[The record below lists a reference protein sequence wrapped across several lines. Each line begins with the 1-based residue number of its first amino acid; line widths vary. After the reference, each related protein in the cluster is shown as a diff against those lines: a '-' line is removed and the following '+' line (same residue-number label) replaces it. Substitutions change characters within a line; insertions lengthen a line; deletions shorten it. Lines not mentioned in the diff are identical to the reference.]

1 MNSALARSM
10 ADLSSQWRDRFL
22 PWKRL
27 SKSRHL
33 LRAARRGTF
42 SRRYLQCSG
51 GLRLPALF
59 TGTLLNSI
67 GMSVVASA
75 VGRRSCWRR
84 LRRRHWTRR
93 RKTHWA
99 FLPLR
104 IRAVALERD
113 WLTYDQITADHSR
126 IRTRP

>member
-1 MNSALARSM
+1 M
-10 ADLSSQWRDRFL
+10 W
-22 PWKRL
+22 
-27 SKSRHL
+27 
-33 LRAARRGTF
+33 
-42 SRRYLQCSG
+42 
-51 GLRLPALF
+51 
-59 TGTLLNSI
+59 
-67 GMSVVASA
+67 VVASA

-99 FLPLR
+99 FFPLR

-126 IRTRP
+126 IRTRPLPDAPSLSVGCQRNHVRLQVGNFPLNLKRLCS